1 MLGGDF
7 SLFYGLPI
15 KLDFECIE
23 SKVYL
28 GKVVRIILD
37 AQKKI
42 LMLTMFK
49 RNNGISVKIITAV
62 IRNRKL

>member
-1 MLGGDF
+1 MNRPG
-7 SLFYGLPI
+7 
-15 KLDFECIE
+15 
-23 SKVYL
+23 L
-28 GKVVRIILD
+28 GKESFLD

-62 IRNRKL
+62 LRNRKL